1 MLIYRLSHKDYSQN
15 PYSGE
20 GGHFAAG
27 RWNLLGTLMAHASA
41 SRALAFL
48 ELAVRLR
55 SAELRT
61 INRLYRVTP
70 AEIPGQLKVLEIK
83 EADLPQA
90 WRATPPL
97 VETQTLGT
105 QWMSEKRFLVISV
118 PSAILPAERNY
129 LINPNHPE
137 FSRIKLLPNES
148 LNIELR
154 VLKRMP

>member
-27 RWNLLGTLMAHASA
+27 RLNLLGTLMAHASA

-70 AEIPGQLKVLEIK
+70 AEIPGQLKVLEILEIK

-105 QWMSEKRFLVISV
+105 Q
-118 PSAILPAERNY
+118 
-129 LINPNHPE
+129 
-137 FSRIKLLPNES
+137 
-148 LNIELR
+148 
-154 VLKRMP
+154 